1 MEISSWFVVVAF
13 LFQFEF
19 YKRRKLVNLSQD
31 LTSGDDTLLV
41 SFSPF
46 PSTFPWRAANEWDE
60 AVKKI
65 RHKAISNMCGLID
78 GYFITASSEG
88 RGACATPLGRGV
100 LLFPTLCPSMLAGPH
115 FYRIKSRINFS
126 AVAGKS
132 NSLLTSDRHLIQ
144 PYSFLVLLVSSS
156 WLKGTS
162 PPL

>member
-1 MEISSWFVVVAF
+1 MEISSWFAVVAF

-19 YKRRKLVNLSQD
+19 YKRRNLVNLSQD

-41 SFSPF
+41 SCSPF

-78 GYFITASSEG
+78 GYFIPATSEG
-88 RGACATPLGRGV
+88 RGECATPLGRGV

-115 FYRIKSRINFS
+115 FYRIKKQNQLQCCGWKIKFVSHKWQTLNITIQLLS
-126 AVAGKS
+126 VAS
-132 NSLLTSDRHLIQ
+132 
-144 PYSFLVLLVSSS
+144 
-156 WLKGTS
+156 
-162 PPL
+162 